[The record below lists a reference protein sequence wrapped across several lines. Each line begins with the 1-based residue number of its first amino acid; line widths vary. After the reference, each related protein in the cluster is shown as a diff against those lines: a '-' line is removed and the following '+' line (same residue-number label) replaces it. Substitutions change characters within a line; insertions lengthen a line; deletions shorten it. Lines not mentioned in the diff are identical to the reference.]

1 MLSRKES
8 AHFGGGVRM
17 DVVVLTLLLLLQPP
31 VWEGG
36 LKRSKLKL
44 RVVVRSG
51 FSVWV

>member
-1 MLSRKES
+1 
-8 AHFGGGVRM
+8 M

-44 RVVVRSG
+44 GVVERSG